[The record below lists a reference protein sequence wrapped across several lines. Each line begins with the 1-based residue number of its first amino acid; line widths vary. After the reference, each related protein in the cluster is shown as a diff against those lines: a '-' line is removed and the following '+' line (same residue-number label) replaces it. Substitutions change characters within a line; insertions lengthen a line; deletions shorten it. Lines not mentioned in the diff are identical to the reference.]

1 MASRLI
7 RVGRSATGL
16 GLFAAKAFAR
26 TDYIVTYRGRRI
38 PTDEAQA
45 RESRSGAKYMFE
57 INRKWTIDGSSRRNL
72 ARYTN
77 HSCKPNAEAVLRKGR
92 IELVAR
98 RRIAAGEE
106 ITLDYGEEYFDL
118 FIKDLGCRC
127 AACLAEVAARRKRR
141 AKRCRGSR
149 R

>member
-1 MASRLI
+1 MSFRSF
-7 RVGRSATGL
+7 RVGLSATGL
-16 GLFAAKAFAR
+16 GLFATKAIAR
-26 TDYIVTYRGRRI
+26 TDYIITYRGRRI
-38 PTDEAQA
+38 PTDEAHA

-92 IELVAR
+92 IVLVAL
-98 RRIAAGEE
+98 RRIAAEEE

-127 AACLAEVAARRKRR
+127 ADCLAKASARHRRR
-141 AKRCRGSR
+141 AKR
-149 R
+149 